1 MGLFSSITSSLGLT
15 EQRTFG
21 GINVPSLE
29 DIPNVVNTIF
39 GVESRI
45 EEFERADGT
54 KGTRL
59 VTTGTSPE
67 QNEFI
72 QQLSDQLISL
82 NTDIQNLS
90 SMTAAIDNEQFE
102 PVIQAQ
108 REFQAEAREQVFKDR
123 SRLEEEV
130 LARRGL
136 EDSTASQEARE
147 QRGAALQDQIVQ
159 DERSLTVFA
168 EDLRNQQLQ
177 RSAGAL
183 QTGLGIQGTLNQAG
197 QQATGTQMG
206 LGQLQLGQGQL
217 GLQNEAAIFQSRLA
231 AQQQQGQNFTNTL
244 TAGAGFFG
252 NPFAG
257 LRGIFGESTSDSP
270 SQQAQNILFGG

>member
-1 MGLFSSITSSLGLT
+1 MGLFSSIATSLGLK

-29 DIPNVVNTIF
+29 DIPNVVNSIF
-39 GVESRI
+39 GVESKI

-67 QNEFI
+67 QNAFI

-90 SMTAAIDNEQFE
+90 SLTAAIDNEQFE
-102 PVIQAQ
+102 PVVQAQ
-108 REFQAEAREQVFKDR
+108 REFQAEAREKAFKER
-123 SRLEEEV
+123 SRLEEET

-136 EDSTASQEARE
+136 EDSTAAQEARQ

-159 DERSLTVFA
+159 DERSLTLLA

-183 QTGLGIQGTLNQAG
+183 QTGLGIQSTLNQAG
-197 QQATGTQMG
+197 QQATGTQLG

-231 AQQQQGQNFTNTL
+231 AQQAQGQAFTDTL
-244 TAGAGFFG
+244 TGAAGFLG
-252 NPFAG
+252 NPFGSLGG
-257 LRGIFGESTSDSP
+257 LFSTS
-270 SQQAQNILFGG
+270 QKAGTV